1 MEEEL
6 FKEVELA
13 GKGTGL
19 VASKD
24 LPPGVLLLSESPLLT
39 IPWWQ
44 RLAQFNRTKERR
56 ELLSKQLQGLSNE
69 KQERFWKLSDC
80 KAEPGENP
88 SIDGIWRTN
97 NFALGPSGP
106 KTNNG
111 LFLKISRFNHS
122 CRPLAEFSWNPV
134 RKKQEVRVV
143 RPIKS
148 GTEITVSY
156 FSHIV
161 AAQNRAS
168 RKKYLQNYY
177 GFPCDCLA
185 CTLEREEGEEDDKER
200 AKVVELEDRI
210 KDLLCDDVSTDE
222 ADYVKDKEDN
232 EDKEYNE
239 DKEDKEDKERRKHE
253 ASEEEDLKS
262 ILLAVDLSWERIG
275 LMERR
280 GFKVVTILRA
290 YWDLLETT
298 QEWEL
303 SKESEKVLAK
313 GSHLAEVL
321 YGSEDERA
329 LKWRI
334 TSPNP
339 G

>member
-1 MEEEL
+1 L
-6 FKEVELA
+6 IFV
-13 GKGTGL
+13 
-19 VASKD
+19 
-24 LPPGVLLLSESPLLT
+24 
-39 IPWWQ
+39 
-44 RLAQFNRTKERR
+44 
-56 ELLSKQLQGLSNE
+56 
-69 KQERFWKLSDC
+69 
-80 KAEPGENP
+80 
-88 SIDGIWRTN
+88 
-97 NFALGPSGP
+97 
-106 KTNNG
+106 
-111 LFLKISRFNHS
+111 
-122 CRPLAEFSWNPV
+122 
-134 RKKQEVRVV
+134 
-143 RPIKS
+143 
-148 GTEITVSY
+148 
-156 FSHIV
+156 
-161 AAQNRAS
+161 
-168 RKKYLQNYY
+168 
-177 GFPCDCLA
+177 
-185 CTLEREEGEEDDKER
+185 CTL
-200 AKVVELEDRI
+200 KVVELEDRI
-210 KDLLCDDVSTDE
+210 KDLLYDDVSTDE
-222 ADYVKDKEDN
+222 EDYVKDKEDN
-232 EDKEYNE
+232 EDKEAE

-253 ASEEEDLKS
+253 ANDEEDLKS